1 MAKMEFPSH
10 DRRGY
15 TAVVEGGGE
24 MSGKCVELEPVCE
37 VAGRKWNLYSFTYKT
52 EEGNFVGYLH
62 ALSFEHASYM
72 LEELKQTAEIDGQ
85 ILEAG
90 KL

>member
-1 MAKMEFPSH
+1 MA
-10 DRRGY
+10 
-15 TAVVEGGGE
+15 T
-24 MSGKCVELEPVCE
+24 CVNLELSCE
-37 VAGRKWNLYSFTYKT
+37 VNGRTWNLYSFAYRTID
-52 EEGNFVGYLH
+52 GSFVGYLH

-72 LEELKQTAEIDGQ
+72 LEEMKATAEIDGQ